1 MERLCQFHNLSEMTK
16 LTFDNIVIII
26 ENHEIIFKF
35 LRLFDDMVKVTNEKR
50 LPATIRNTWVEPFYS
65 PWADLPW
72 FKEMESTWSQ
82 AFENFDRM
90 YDMFP
95 SYMRQ
100 FPKDVSCDI
109 VDKGD
114 KYVLTADLPGIATDE
129 VKVNVSG
136 RQVEISAEHKDV
148 KEEKSKEF
156 IRNER
161 SLLKYQRILTIP
173 EKIVESAITANVN
186 NGILTV
192 ELPKKISSKKELPS
206 QVKAA

>member
-1 MERLCQFHNLSEMTK
+1 MTK
-16 LTFDNIVIII
+16 LTFDNIVIID
-26 ENHEIIFKF
+26 ENHEIAFNL
-35 LRLFDDMVKVTNEKR
+35 LRILDAMVKITNEKR
-50 LPATIRNTWVEPFYS
+50 LPATIGNSWFEPFYS
-65 PWADLPW
+65 PWADMPW
-72 FKEMESTWSQ
+72 FKEIESTWSQ
-82 AFENFDRM
+82 AFENFERM

-95 SYMRQ
+95 NYMRQ
-100 FPKDVSCDI
+100 FPRDVSCDI

-114 KYVLTADLPGIATDE
+114 RYVLTADLPGIATDE

-156 IRNER
+156 VRNER
-161 SLLKYQRILTIP
+161 SFLKYQRILTIP

-206 QVKAA
+206 QAKAA

>member
-1 MERLCQFHNLSEMTK
+1 MTK
-16 LTFDNIVIII
+16 LTFDNIVIID
-26 ENHEIIFKF
+26 ENHEIAFNLLRIF
-35 LRLFDDMVKVTNEKR
+35 DAMVKITNEKR
-50 LPATIRNTWVEPFYS
+50 LPATISNSWFEPFYS
-65 PWADLPW
+65 PWTDMPW
-72 FKEMESTWSQ
+72 FKEIESTWSQ
-82 AFENFDRM
+82 AFENFERM

-95 SYMRQ
+95 NYMRQ
-100 FPKDVSCDI
+100 FPRDVSCDI

-114 KYVLTADLPGIATDE
+114 RYVLTADLPGIATDE

-156 IRNER
+156 VRNER
-161 SLLKYQRILTIP
+161 SFLKYQRILTIP

-206 QVKAA
+206 QAKAA

>member
-1 MERLCQFHNLSEMTK
+1 MAK
-16 LTFDNIVIII
+16 LTFDNTVITY
-26 ENHEIIFKF
+26 ENHESAFNILHI
-35 LRLFDDMVKVTNEKR
+35 FDDMVKVTNEKQ
-50 LPATIRNTWVEPFYS
+50 LPTTIRNTWFEPFYS
-65 PWADLPW
+65 PWADMPW
-72 FKEMESTWSQ
+72 FKEMESSWSQ

-109 VDKGD
+109 ADKGD
-114 KYVLTADLPGIATDE
+114 KYVITADLPGIATDE
-129 VKVNVSG
+129 VKINVSG

-161 SLLKYQRILTIP
+161 SFLKYQRILTVP

-186 NGILTV
+186 NGILAV
-192 ELPKKISSKKELPS
+192 ELPKKISSKKELQS
-206 QVKAA
+206 QVKTT

>member
-1 MERLCQFHNLSEMTK
+1 MGTCYY
-16 LTFDNIVIII
+16 
-26 ENHEIIFKF
+26 
-35 LRLFDDMVKVTNEKR
+35 MVKVTNEKR
-50 LPATIRNTWVEPFYS
+50 FPVTIRNTWFESFYS
-65 PWADLPW
+65 PWVDMPW
-72 FKEMESTWSQ
+72 FKEIESTWSQ

-95 SYMRQ
+95 NYVRQ
-100 FPKDVSCDI
+100 LPKDVSCDI
-109 VDKGD
+109 ADKGD
-114 KYVLTADLPGIATDE
+114 KYVITADLPGIATDE

-136 RQVEISAEHKDV
+136 RQVDISAEHKDA

-161 SLLKYQRILTIP
+161 SFLKYQRFLTVP

-192 ELPKKISSKKELPS
+192 ELPKKTASKKEG
-206 QVKAA
+206 QTQTKTV

>member
-1 MERLCQFHNLSEMTK
+1 
-16 LTFDNIVIII
+16 
-26 ENHEIIFKF
+26 
-35 LRLFDDMVKVTNEKR
+35 MVKVTNEKR
-50 LPATIRNTWVEPFYS
+50 LPATIRNTWFEPLYS
-65 PWADLPW
+65 PWTDMPW
-72 FKEMESTWSQ
+72 FKEMESAWSQ
-82 AFENFDRM
+82 AFENFDRV

-95 SYMRQ
+95 SYMHQ

-109 VDKGD
+109 ADKGD

-161 SLLKYQRILTIP
+161 SFLKYQRFLTVP
-173 EKIVESAITANVN
+173 EKIVESSITANVN

-192 ELPKKISSKKELPS
+192 ELPKKTPSKKEGQP
-206 QVKAA
+206 QAKAA

>member
-1 MERLCQFHNLSEMTK
+1 MKTDFNL
-16 LTFDNIVIII
+16 LY
-26 ENHEIIFKF
+26 IFY
-35 LRLFDDMVKVTNEKR
+35 DMVKITNEKR
-50 LPATIRNTWVEPFYS
+50 LPATIRNTWFEPFHS
-65 PWADLPW
+65 LWEDMPW

-95 SYMRQ
+95 NYMRQ
-100 FPKDVSCDI
+100 FPRDISCDI
-109 VDKGD
+109 ADKGD
-114 KYVLTADLPGIATDE
+114 KYVLTADLPGITTDE

-136 RQVEISAEHKDV
+136 RQVEISAEHRDV

-156 IRNER
+156 VKNER
-161 SLLKYQRILTIP
+161 SFLKYQRILTIP

-192 ELPKKISSKKELPS
+192 DLPKKISSKKELPP
-206 QVKAA
+206 QAKAA

>member
-1 MERLCQFHNLSEMTK
+1 MTK
-16 LTFDNIVIII
+16 LTFDNIVIIG
-26 ENHEIIFKF
+26 ENHEIAFNLLRIF
-35 LRLFDDMVKVTNEKR
+35 DAMVKITNEKR
-50 LPATIRNTWVEPFYS
+50 LPATINNTWFEPFYS
-65 PWADLPW
+65 PWADMPW
-72 FKEMESTWSQ
+72 FKEIESTWSQ
-82 AFENFDRM
+82 AFENFERM

-95 SYMRQ
+95 NYMRQ
-100 FPKDVSCDI
+100 FPRDVSCDI
-109 VDKGD
+109 ADKGD
-114 KYVLTADLPGIATDE
+114 KYVLTADLPGITTDE

-156 IRNER
+156 VRNER
-161 SLLKYQRILTIP
+161 SFLKYQRMLTIP

-206 QVKAA
+206 QAKAA